1 MGLFGSDGGDEVDE
15 KAQSLVDGA
24 KHDSVNIERLTKLK
38 PGRMSRYLHD
48 DPLIEYLNENEQ
60 PHYILAARS
69 KTPSVAGSTQQE
81 AKRLQQE
88 VPEQYGTGMVMHMIT
103 EGRWVMVASNS
114 SEGDQMLE
122 ISFEELTDAD
132 YSTGNSSHSID
143 LRLDSASI
151 DIPIANLYNEDD
163 IEAAYSYIEAQLP
176 ESDEKGSVNSTE
188 TGANTEDDE
197 RELSDM
203 ELRLQRSKIAN
214 NLGEDAVAEY
224 KDGEYE
230 IPEDYI
236 VQETR
241 FSSWNEFVSQ
251 IPPETEKTEL
261 EDTQATL
268 SDTGDDGDNEP
279 EEPKSFGERVGEI
292 REERSNNKNSKSK
305 NFAEEDYE
313 AVKEYLDS
321 DEEPEYILKGA
332 SISIEGGNSE
342 DRKGSLTGTARTAV
356 TEKRVLTVVPQ
367 KIMGEDTKS
376 VSYEDMGGVDFN
388 KGLMNKYLKFQSHGR
403 TYKIHTRDAEKTKK
417 AIKYIRDRKQ
427 KLEKEKQSSGGP
439 ENDPTEQLKNIK
451 ELHDQGVLTDEEFEE
466 KKSDLLD
473 KI

>member
-1 MGLFGSDGGDEVDE
+1 MGLFGSDDGDEVDE
-15 KAQSLVDGA
+15 KAQSLVDDA

-48 DPLIEYLNENEQ
+48 DPLIKYLNEDEQ
-60 PHYILAARS
+60 PHFILAARS

-151 DIPIANLYNEDD
+151 DIPIANLYDEDD
-163 IEAAYSYIEAQLP
+163 IEAAYSYIEDQLP
-176 ESDEKGSVNSTE
+176 ESDEKGSVNSAE
-188 TGANTEDDE
+188 TSANTEDDE

-203 ELRLQRSKIAN
+203 ELRQQRSKIAK
-214 NLGEDAVAEY
+214 NLGEVAVAEY

-236 VQETR
+236 AQETR
-241 FSSWNEFVSQ
+241 FSSWSEFVSE
-251 IPPETEKTEL
+251 IPLETEKNES
-261 EDTQATL
+261 DATTA
-268 SDTGDDGDNEP
+268 DTGSTSSEFSGLSNIEVSGIKNNNLPDTLAKIDDSIKSDETVHYAYTINAAERGDDHMGGITTGGCLLATDRRLTAYVKETIGSSNLSIDYTKIDTVEIEHGAMITKLSVQSTSKTYSFPGFNSIDRSEIHDFADFIRNQASESNNDDG
-279 EEPKSFGERVGEI
+279 
-292 REERSNNKNSKSK
+292 SNS
-305 NFAEEDYE
+305 
-313 AVKEYLDS
+313 
-321 DEEPEYILKGA
+321 
-332 SISIEGGNSE
+332 
-342 DRKGSLTGTARTAV
+342 TG
-356 TEKRVLTVVPQ
+356 
-367 KIMGEDTKS
+367 
-376 VSYEDMGGVDFN
+376 
-388 KGLMNKYLKFQSHGR
+388 
-403 TYKIHTRDAEKTKK
+403 
-417 AIKYIRDRKQ
+417 
-427 KLEKEKQSSGGP
+427 
-439 ENDPTEQLKNIK
+439 DPTEQLKNIK
-451 ELHDQGVLTDEEFEE
+451 ELHEQDVLTDEEFEE